1 MDYEGLRT
9 FLAVYRERGF
19 SGAARAL
26 NRTQPA
32 ISSRIRLLEEELQVR
47 LFERTT
53 QGIVLSQAGRVLLE
67 YGERAIA
74 AMQDAENAIRSL
86 RVEMTGPLALAMVG
100 TLAST
105 KLTAILKQFAA
116 MHPSVELRLRTARST
131 EISDLVRNGDV
142 TVGLR
147 YDRDRSRDLHFEEI
161 GADKMVVV
169 CPTDHLQAGRSLK
182 SLKPLKDEQ
191 WIAFPEL
198 PGQRELSASHIASV
212 YLAHKLGEINWSPV
226 DSLTAQKRLV
236 EAGFG
241 IALMTR
247 SSVLEELGARTL
259 DEIKVPGLGAGQAIC
274 MVSRKGGF
282 LSAAAKSVME
292 LLRTQYMR

>member
-9 FLAVYRERGF
+9 FLAVHRERGF
-19 SGAARAL
+19 SGAARTL

-32 ISSRIRLLEEELQVR
+32 ISSRIRLLEEELRVR
-47 LFERTT
+47 LFERTK

-74 AMQDAENAIRSL
+74 AMQDAEAAIRSL
-86 RVEMTGPLALAMVG
+86 RAEVTGPLALAIVG

-105 KLTAILKQFAA
+105 KLTAVLRQFAV
-116 MHPSVELRLRTARST
+116 MHPSVELKLRTARST
-131 EISDLVRNGDV
+131 EISDLVRSGDV

-147 YDRDRSRDLHFEEI
+147 YDRDRSHDLHFEEI
-161 GADKMVVV
+161 GADKLAVV
-169 CPTDHLQAGRSLK
+169 CATNHPQAGCSLK
-182 SLKPLKDEQ
+182 SLKSLKDEP

-212 YLAHKLGEINWSPV
+212 FLAHKLGEIIWSPV

-247 SSVLEELGARTL
+247 SSVLEELGTRTL
-259 DEIKVPGLGAGQAIC
+259 DEIKVTGLGTGQAIC
-274 MVSRKGGF
+274 MVSRKAGF
-282 LSAAAKSVME
+282 LSAAAKNVME
-292 LLRTQYMR
+292 LLRKQYMR

>member
-1 MDYEGLRT
+1 
-9 FLAVYRERGF
+9 
-19 SGAARAL
+19 
-26 NRTQPA
+26 
-32 ISSRIRLLEEELQVR
+32 
-47 LFERTT
+47 
-53 QGIVLSQAGRVLLE
+53 
-67 YGERAIA
+67 
-74 AMQDAENAIRSL
+74 
-86 RVEMTGPLALAMVG
+86 
-100 TLAST
+100 
-105 KLTAILKQFAA
+105 LTAILRQFAV
-116 MHPSVELRLRTARST
+116 MHPSVELKLRTARST
-131 EISDLVRNGDV
+131 EISDLVRSGDV

-161 GADKMVVV
+161 GADKLVVV
-169 CPTDHLQAGRSLK
+169 CATNHLQAGRSLK

-212 YLAHKLGEINWSPV
+212 FLAHKLGEISWSPV

-259 DEIKVPGLGAGQAIC
+259 DEIKVAGLGAGQAIC
-274 MVSRKGGF
+274 MVSRKEGF